1 MMAITIISSISEK
14 PELPNFFISDPLFLF
29 VVSIDG
35 YRFLK
40 GAPDAA
46 YRLNWN
52 ANRLAFMTRANMAG
66 YAILNEIKI

>member
-1 MMAITIISSISEK
+1 
-14 PELPNFFISDPLFLF
+14 

-35 YRFLK
+35 YRFLA